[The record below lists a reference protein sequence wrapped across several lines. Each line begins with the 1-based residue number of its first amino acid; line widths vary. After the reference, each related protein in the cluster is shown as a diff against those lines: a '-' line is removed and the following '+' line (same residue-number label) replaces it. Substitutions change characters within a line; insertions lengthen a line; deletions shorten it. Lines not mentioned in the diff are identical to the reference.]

1 MMTNDIPHGLSR
13 RDLLRLLGAAGIGSF
28 TAACAGP
35 GTGGSEGGAAPT
47 TGEVKGT
54 ISFAHWR
61 AEDKAVFD
69 KIIKDF
75 VGAHAGVTVR
85 QDISPS
91 NDYQSTALQRIRGG
105 AIGDVF
111 TAFRGAQF
119 ADMVKAGLY
128 GDLSGQSF
136 VDGYDSKLISGG
148 QQDGKQ
154 LGLPYQLVF
163 NTPLA
168 NLDLLDKSGVSE
180 LPKSWDDFL
189 GMCEQ
194 LKGKGIIPMAFPGG
208 EAGNAGQLLNC
219 MVMNNAP
226 SDDMFAKIEA
236 GEYKATD
243 DWYVQTLEQYAQ
255 LRPYVQPN
263 ATGTAVEPAQQLFA
277 SQKAALLATGSFH
290 ISAVRKL
297 GAKFRIDMHA
307 PITVP
312 EDRMKYEGVH
322 NATFI
327 LGVSTASKNQA
338 TALEFVKLL
347 SDPATAGAYA
357 NGTAQHVTVKGVDYT
372 DPDLKALEPWLSKKT
387 LLAPRFQ
394 FDDLDIRAAVENAA
408 TEVIA
413 GKSAQEAAATAQRI
427 VDQKRK

>member
-1 MMTNDIPHGLSR
+1 
-13 RDLLRLLGAAGIGSF
+13 
-28 TAACAGP
+28 
-35 GTGGSEGGAAPT
+35 
-47 TGEVKGT
+47 
-54 ISFAHWR
+54 
-61 AEDKAVFD
+61 
-69 KIIKDF
+69 
-75 VGAHAGVTVR
+75 
-85 QDISPS
+85 
-91 NDYQSTALQRIRGG
+91 
-105 AIGDVF
+105 
-111 TAFRGAQF
+111 
-119 ADMVKAGLY
+119 
-128 GDLSGQSF
+128 
-136 VDGYDSKLISGG
+136 
-148 QQDGKQ
+148 
-154 LGLPYQLVF
+154 
-163 NTPLA
+163 
-168 NLDLLDKSGVSE
+168 
-180 LPKSWDDFL
+180 
-189 GMCEQ
+189 
-194 LKGKGIIPMAFPGG
+194 
-208 EAGNAGQLLNC
+208 
-219 MVMNNAP
+219 
-226 SDDMFAKIEA
+226 MFAKIEA

-263 ATGTAVEPAQQLFA
+263 ATGTAVEPAQQLFT